1 MKQIKYNLE
10 KNSDI
15 VEIYDFA
22 VGNELDN
29 IPFST
34 LQPDTNGRRI
44 DAGNYYT
51 QINDDD
57 SKISIAVTNH
67 SIGFITYVQNG
78 DKKIY
83 KTLLYDIFMHS
94 IEFKYVE
101 NDLEGS
107 THVAKLYKNI
117 DMGVEAEHQKISI
130 DDVKS
135 IIDLLYEEIAKYEGI
150 NEIIN
155 LDEFKENINKYLEG
169 IRKR

>member
-67 SIGFITYVQNG
+67 SIGFITYVQNS

-94 IEFKYVE
+94 IVFKYVE

-107 THVAKLYKNI
+107 THVAKLYKN
-117 DMGVEAEHQKISI
+117 MSNKIPT
-130 DDVKS
+130 
-135 IIDLLYEEIAKYEGI
+135 
-150 NEIIN
+150 
-155 LDEFKENINKYLEG
+155 
-169 IRKR
+169 